1 MRKKFIA
8 GNWKMNTNYKDSH
21 DLAEQIKGGLTE
33 FDYENADVVL
43 CPPFTSLSIVND
55 VIVDSP
61 VMLGAQNVFY
71 EDDGA
76 YTGEISAGMLRA
88 VGCNY
93 VIVGH
98 SERRQYFGET
108 NDIINKKVLKAL
120 GYEIN
125 PILCVGETLEERDG
139 ERQEDVVGKQVR
151 ECIANLNAPDIEKVI
166 IAYEPVWA
174 IGTGV
179 NATSEQANDMHKFIR
194 GIITE
199 LYDEKTSSKVR
210 ILYGGSMKPS
220 NSKEL
225 LSQSDIDGGLIG
237 GASLEAGSFTEI
249 IRNI

>member
-8 GNWKMNTNYKDSH
+8 GNWKMNKNYKDSQA
-21 DLAEQIKGGLTE
+21 LAEQIKGGLTE
-33 FDYENADVVL
+33 FDHENADVVL
-43 CPPFTSLSIVND
+43 CPPFTSLSIVNE
-55 VIVDSP
+55 VIADSA
-61 VMLGAQNVFY
+61 VMLGAQNMFY

-76 YTGEISAGMLRA
+76 YTGEISGGMLRS

-108 NDIINKKVLKAL
+108 NEIINKKVNKAL

-125 PILCVGETLEERDG
+125 PIVCVGETLEERDG
-139 ERQEDVVGKQVR
+139 GRQDDVVGKQVR
-151 ECIANLNAPDIEKVI
+151 ECIANLSVPDFEKVI

-179 NATSEQANDMHKFIR
+179 NATSDQANDMHKFIR
-194 GIITE
+194 GIIKE

-249 IRNI
+249 IKNI

>member
-1 MRKKFIA
+1 
-8 GNWKMNTNYKDSH
+8 
-21 DLAEQIKGGLTE
+21 
-33 FDYENADVVL
+33 
-43 CPPFTSLSIVND
+43 LSIVKD
-55 VIVDSP
+55 VLEDSKL
-61 VMLGAQNVFY
+61 MMGAQNVYY

-108 NDIINKKVLKAL
+108 NEKVNKKVMKAL

-125 PILCVGETLEERDG
+125 PILCVGETLEERDSG
-139 ERQEDVVGKQVR
+139 RQEAVVGNQVR
-151 ECIANLNAPDIEKVI
+151 ECIANLNAPDMEKVI

-179 NATSEQANDMHKFIR
+179 NATSEQANEMHKFIR

-199 LYDEKTSSKVR
+199 LYDEKASSKVR

-237 GASLEAGSFTEI
+237 GASLEASSFIKI